1 MNLLAETFATLS
13 RTTGPLHGVTML
25 DLTAGDRTP
34 DPDRQVNMQSS
45 VIFEIGQRLSERTYA
60 PGAVQLFPYNAAI
73 WNAHRIRYDLP
84 HTQNVEGHPGLLI
97 EGPLQGDWLPQ
108 WVYDW
113 MDVGD
118 DMLAFSYSNRRAA
131 YVGDVLTAS
140 GEITAIVGDQITLK
154 LQLSNQHGQAT
165 YLDQA
170 TLASALLGRVAA
182 TH

>member
-1 MNLLAETFATLS
+1 MRNT
-13 RTTGPLHGVTML
+13 
-25 DLTAGDRTP
+25 
-34 DPDRQVNMQSS
+34 S
-45 VIFEIGQRLSERTYA
+45 VLNCAYKNIGQRLSERTYA
-60 PGAVQLFPYNAAI
+60 PGTVQLFPYNAAI

-113 MDVGD
+113 IDVGD

-154 LQLSNQHGQAT
+154 LQLSNQNGQAT